1 MSDLLPWV
9 DVVID
14 VYCSGR
20 GEDGGQ
26 NPGNNLHVSGLS
38 TKVDTRDLEAAFT
51 KVGRVST
58 SAVLVQR
65 PCTDSMCRSKRLRSC
80 MIRTRVSR
88 VDLGL

>member
-1 MSDLLPWV
+1 MQCL
-9 DVVID
+9 ID
-14 VYCSGR
+14 ALCSGR
-20 GEDGGQ
+20 GGEDGGQ

-51 KVGRVST
+51 KVGRVSI
-58 SAVLVQR
+58 SVVLLPQTR
-65 PCTDSMCRSKRLRSC
+65 TNPMRRSKRLRSC